1 MRNNDSPKNGP
12 QKKGG
17 AKLNPSARSRARRL
31 ALQALYQWQIAK
43 SPLNQIEAQFRSDN
57 DFGNVDDGYFSAIIH
72 GVPAQ
77 VSQLDDI
84 MSGALDRP
92 LAQLDPV
99 ELSALR
105 IGCFE
110 LMNRKDVPYRVVIN
124 EAIEL
129 VKRFGAQDSHRYI
142 NGILDKLAP
151 RLRADEVK
159 AYRKK

>member
-1 MRNNDSPKNGP
+1 MNNSQGTPS
-12 QKKGG
+12 QKKNTNQ
-17 AKLNPSARSRARRL
+17 LNPSARRRARQL
-31 ALQALYQWQIAK
+31 ALQALYQWQMAK
-43 SPLNQIEAQFRSDN
+43 SPLKQIEAQFRTDN
-57 DFGNVDDGYFSAIIH
+57 DFSKVDGNYFDAIIH
-72 GVPAQ
+72 GVPNQAN
-77 VSQLDDI
+77 QLDET
-84 MSGALDRP
+84 MAAVLDRP
-92 LAQLDPV
+92 LSQLDPV

-151 RLRADEVK
+151 RLRSEEVQ
-159 AYRKK
+159 AHRKK

>member
-1 MRNNDSPKNGP
+1 MNNPQGTTF
-12 QKKGG
+12 QKKSTDQ
-17 AKLNPSARSRARRL
+17 LNPSARRRARQL
-31 ALQALYQWQIAK
+31 ALQALYQWQMAK
-43 SPLNQIEAQFRSDN
+43 SPLNQIEAQFRTDN
-57 DFGNVDDGYFSAIIH
+57 DFSKVDGNYFGAIIH
-72 GVPAQ
+72 GVPSQAN
-77 VSQLDDI
+77 QLDET
-84 MSGALDRP
+84 MAAVLDRP
-92 LAQLDPV
+92 LDQLDPV

-151 RLRADEVK
+151 RLRSEEVK
-159 AYRKK
+159 AHRKK

>member
-1 MRNNDSPKNGP
+1 MNNPQGAP
-12 QKKGG
+12 FQKKSPDR
-17 AKLNPSARSRARRL
+17 LNPSARRRARQL

-43 SPLNQIEAQFRSDN
+43 SPLNQIEAQFRTDN
-57 DFGNVDDGYFSAIIH
+57 DFSKVDDGYFSAIIH
-72 GVPAQ
+72 GVPSQAN
-77 VSQLDDI
+77 QLDEA
-84 MSGALDRP
+84 MTAVLDRS
-92 LAQLDPV
+92 LNQLDPV

-151 RLRADEVK
+151 RLRSEEVK